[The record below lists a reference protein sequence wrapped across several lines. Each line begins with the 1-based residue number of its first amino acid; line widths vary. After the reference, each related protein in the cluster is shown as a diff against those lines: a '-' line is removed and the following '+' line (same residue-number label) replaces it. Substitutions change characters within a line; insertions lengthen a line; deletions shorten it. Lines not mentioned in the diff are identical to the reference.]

1 MSTLEHSRSGDFE
14 REGYKQLGRGTN
26 IAWYNANRQHLHIPA
41 GSAFDGRRL
50 GRTHQL
56 TTDAQIRPVRPGEN
70 RILPTVKEILLQASR
85 PNAAKF
91 APPDTFPLYQTR
103 KASQNGKQTQFL
115 RSYPNSE
122 ALNFKPPT

>member
-1 MSTLEHSRSGDFE
+1 MITLEQSRNGDFE
-14 REGYKQLGRGTN
+14 REGYKRLGRGTN

-50 GRTHQL
+50 GRIQQL

-70 RILPTVKEILLQASR
+70 RILPTVKEILIRASR

-91 APPDTFPLYQTR
+91 APPEAFPLCQTR
-103 KASQNGKQTQFL
+103 
-115 RSYPNSE
+115 E
-122 ALNFKPPT
+122 AR